1 MKEKEEKTKKQKK
14 SFFSSDICSHQKPKD
29 VDERMGN

>member
-1 MKEKEEKTKKQKK
+1 MKEKEEKNKKKV
-14 SFFSSDICSHQKPKD
+14 FFSSDICSHQKPKD